1 VTEQD
6 RSRGMIRLFWA
17 GDNLSVEG
25 ATHLSMSRNPGRQTI
40 VIGSHQIETI
50 STSTPAQWH
59 AFDLVGVRLDQ
70 PGADTSHTAGTSE
83 PPAGQGLARLGRRN
97 FGLIRHVA

>member
-1 VTEQD
+1 
-6 RSRGMIRLFWA
+6 MIRSIWA

-25 ATHLSMSRNPGRQTI
+25 ATHLPMSRNPGRYQGQT
-40 VIGSHQIETI
+40 VVTGSHQIEKI
-50 STSTPAQWH
+50 STFTPAQWH

-83 PPAGQGLARLGRRN
+83 PPCRPGVSPPRPT
-97 FGLIRHVA
+97 